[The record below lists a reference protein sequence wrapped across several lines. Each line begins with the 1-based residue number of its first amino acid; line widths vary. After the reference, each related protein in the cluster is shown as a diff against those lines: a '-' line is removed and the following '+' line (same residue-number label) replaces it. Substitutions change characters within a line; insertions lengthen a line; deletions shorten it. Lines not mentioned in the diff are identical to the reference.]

1 MLTGIDISN
10 WTGDIDATT
19 VRCWKAA
26 GVKKLIVGTQNETM
40 TRRQVG
46 VAQSEGL
53 PVELYVY
60 LYFDRN
66 PVAKVKAAADLAHAA
81 DIFRIWLDA
90 EDTSTAKAPDQLI
103 ASLQAC
109 VQAVRD
115 RGIDPGIYSGAWWW
129 KPRMGNSAA
138 FRDLDLWYS
147 HYDGQAN
154 FDDWYAGFAFGGWEH
169 PTGKQYAGT
178 TQLCG
183 KGVDLNHFR
192 EDEMPRER
200 PDSYSAVAQ
209 EGNLAMFCV
218 MAVGLGRKAGGFFNP
233 LPADT
238 WLNGWRYAAGD
249 PTLMEAPPQPSFVNL
264 QKHTALIAPRTSA
277 D

>member
-1 MLTGIDISN
+1 MLTAIDISN
-10 WTGDIDATT
+10 WTGDIEPAT

-53 PVELYVY
+53 PIELYVY
-60 LYFDRN
+60 LYFDRD

-90 EDTSTAKAPDQLI
+90 EDTSTAKAPDRLI
-103 ASLQAC
+103 ADLQGC

-115 RGIDPGIYSGAWWW
+115 RGIDPGIYTGAWWW

-147 HYDGQAN
+147 HYDGQPN
-154 FDDWYAGFAFGGWEH
+154 FNDWYAGFAFGGWEH

-183 KGVDLNHFR
+183 KGVDLNYFK

-200 PDSYSAVAQ
+200 PETYSAPQQAAI
-209 EGNLAMFCV
+209 LAMFC
-218 MAVGLGRKAGGFFNP
+218 AVAAGEGRPLASFFNP
-233 LPADT
+233 I
-238 WLNGWRYAAGD
+238 GD
-249 PTLMEAPPQPSFVNL
+249 QKWAQAWAFVGAPEPPPQPSFVNL
-264 QKHTALIAPRTSA
+264 QKHTALVAPRTSA